1 MFDLRQLRYFLAV
14 AEELHF
20 GRAAERVGIAQP
32 PLSQQIHRL
41 EQSLGVSL
49 FVRSKRRVELS
60 EAGRVL
66 KVEAGRLIVQ
76 AEQAALAAQRAGRG
90 EAGNLRIGYTST
102 CAFTP
107 LVLAVLRRYQQAHS
121 GVVLA
126 LSEMHSAEQ
135 LLALRD
141 GRIDAAFIRSPVSD
155 PQASYA
161 AVTLLEEPLVAA
173 LPSAHPRAEA
183 ATLALADL
191 HDEPFILFP
200 REAGAGLF
208 DAIIAACRKAGF
220 DPRQVQE
227 APQFTSIIGLVS
239 AGLGISL
246 VPAGLEKLRLDAV
259 VYRPLIGTPV
269 SAPVNLVTTRRPPS
283 AAVTALVRAARA
295 TMAESAS
302 QTATT
307 PGDRR

>member
-1 MFDLRQLRYFLAV
+1 MLDLRQLRYFLAV
-14 AEELHF
+14 ADELHF
-20 GRAAERVGIAQP
+20 GRAAERLGMAQP
-32 PLSQQIHRL
+32 PLSQQIRRL
-41 EQSLGVSL
+41 EGSLGVSL

-66 KVEAGRLIVQ
+66 KAEAGRLLAQ
-76 AEQAALAAQRAGRG
+76 AEQAARAAQRAGRG

-107 LVLAVLRRYQQAHS
+107 LVLEVLRRYQQTHS

-135 LLALRD
+135 LRALRD

-155 PQASYA
+155 PHASFD

-173 LPSAHPRAEA
+173 LPSAHPRVGE

-208 DAIIAACRKAGF
+208 DAIIAACRQAGF

-246 VPAGLEKLRLDAV
+246 VPSGLEKLRLDAV

-269 SAPVNLVTTRRPPS
+269 SAPVTLVTPRRAPS
-283 AAVTALVRAARA
+283 AAVIALVRTART
-295 TMAESAS
+295 TMAMPA
-302 QTATT
+302 
-307 PGDRR
+307 RRSD

>member
-1 MFDLRQLRYFLAV
+1 MLDLRQLRYFLAV
-14 AEELHF
+14 ADELHF
-20 GRAAERVGIAQP
+20 GRAAERLGMAQP
-32 PLSQQIHRL
+32 PLSQQIRRL
-41 EQSLGVSL
+41 EQNLGVSL

-66 KVEAGRLIVQ
+66 KAEAGRLISQ

-107 LVLAVLRRYQQAHS
+107 LVLEVLRRYQQAHS

-135 LLALRD
+135 LRALTD

-155 PQASYA
+155 PQANYA
-161 AVTLLEEPLVAA
+161 ALTLLEEPLVAA
-173 LPSAHPRAEA
+173 LPSAHPRAGEA
-183 ATLALADL
+183 ALALADL

-246 VPAGLEKLRLDAV
+246 VPSGLEKLRLDAV

-269 SAPVNLVTTRRPPS
+269 SAPVTLVTARRSLS
-283 AAVTALVRAARA
+283 AAVTALVRTART
-295 TMAESAS
+295 TMAGAV
-302 QTATT
+302 
-307 PGDRR
+307 G